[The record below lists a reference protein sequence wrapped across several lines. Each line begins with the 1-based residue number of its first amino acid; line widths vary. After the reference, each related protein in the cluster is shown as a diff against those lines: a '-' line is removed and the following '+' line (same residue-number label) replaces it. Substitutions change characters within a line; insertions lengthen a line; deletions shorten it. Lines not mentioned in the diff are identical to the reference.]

1 MSLITPDFGLLFW
14 MVVIFGLVFFLL
26 AKFGFPV
33 ITNAVQK
40 RSDHI
45 AESLQAAQQA
55 EERLAGMAEEHARMI
70 EETRLEQSR
79 ILKEASE
86 SRERII
92 AQAKEDAAAEAA
104 KLLDH
109 AKVEI
114 AAERESAIRDIRR
127 QVAMI
132 SVEVAEKIVRKDL
145 EGEDGQLSMIDRMV
159 EEASRACAMMLSRA
173 SEASLRMRL
182 CSRRVCSIIFSCSAA
197 RWR

>member
-1 MSLITPDFGLLFW
+1 
-14 MVVIFGLVFFLL
+14 MVVIFGIVFFLL

-33 ITNAVQK
+33 ITKAVQQ

-45 AESLQAAQQA
+45 ADSLKAADEAQA
-55 EERLAGMAEEHARMI
+55 RLAGMAEEHARMI

-86 SRERII
+86 SREKII
-92 AQAKEDAAAEAA
+92 AQAKEDAAAEAG

-145 EGEDGQLSMIDRMV
+145 AKGDDQLALLDRLV
-159 EEASRACAMMLSRA
+159 DEAEQAQMPN
-173 SEASLRMRL
+173 
-182 CSRRVCSIIFSCSAA
+182 
-197 RWR
+197 

>member
-1 MSLITPDFGLLFW
+1 MSLVTPDFGLLFW
-14 MVVIFGLVFFLL
+14 MVVIFGIVFFLL

-33 ITNAVQK
+33 ITKAVQS

-45 AESLQAAQQA
+45 ADSLKAADEA
-55 EERLAGMAEEHARMI
+55 HARLAGLADEQAKMI

-86 SRERII
+86 TREKII
-92 AQAKEDAAAEAA
+92 AQAKEDAAAEAG

-145 EGEDGQLSMIDRMV
+145 DEGDGQLALLDRLV
-159 EEASRACAMMLSRA
+159 DEAEQAQ
-173 SEASLRMRL
+173 
-182 CSRRVCSIIFSCSAA
+182 IPN
-197 RWR
+197 

>member
-14 MVVIFGLVFFLL
+14 MVVIFGIVFFLL

-33 ITNAVQK
+33 ITKAVQT

-45 AESLQAAQQA
+45 ADSLKAADEAQA
-55 EERLAGMAEEHARMI
+55 RLAGLADEQAKMI

-86 SRERII
+86 ARASIITQAREE
-92 AQAKEDAAAEAA
+92 AQEEAA
-104 KLLDH
+104 KLLEH

-145 EGEDGQLSMIDRMV
+145 DKGDGQLALLDRLV
-159 EEASRACAMMLSRA
+159 DEAEQAQMPN
-173 SEASLRMRL
+173 
-182 CSRRVCSIIFSCSAA
+182 
-197 RWR
+197 

>member
-26 AKFGFPV
+26 AKFGFPM
-33 ITNAVQK
+33 ITDAVRQ

-45 AESLQAAQQA
+45 ADSLKAAEQAQA
-55 EERLAGMAEEHARMI
+55 RLASLAQEQDKLI
-70 EETRLEQSR
+70 EQTRLEQSR

-86 SRERII
+86 ARESII
-92 AQAKEDAAAEAA
+92 AQAREEAAAEAA

-145 EGEDGQLSMIDRMV
+145 DGEDGQLALIDRMV
-159 EEASRACAMMLSRA
+159 DE
-173 SEASLRMRL
+173 
-182 CSRRVCSIIFSCSAA
+182 AA
-197 RWR
+197 RARIPN

>member
-14 MVVIFGLVFFLL
+14 MVVIFGIVFFLL

-33 ITNAVQK
+33 ITKAVQT

-45 AESLQAAQQA
+45 ADSLKAADEAQA
-55 EERLAGMAEEHARMI
+55 RLAGLADEQAKMI

-86 SRERII
+86 TRERII
-92 AQAKEDAAAEAA
+92 AQAQEEAAAKAA
-104 KLLDH
+104 KLLEH

-114 AAERESAIRDIRR
+114 AAERESAVRDIRR

-145 EGEDGQLSMIDRMV
+145 EEGDGQLALLDRLV
-159 EEASRACAMMLSRA
+159 DEAEQAQ
-173 SEASLRMRL
+173 
-182 CSRRVCSIIFSCSAA
+182 IPN
-197 RWR
+197 

>member
-14 MVVIFGLVFFLL
+14 MVVIFGIVFFVL

-33 ITNAVQK
+33 ITKAVQT

-45 AESLQAAQQA
+45 ADSLKAADEAQARLSNLAQEQ
-55 EERLAGMAEEHARMI
+55 ARMI
-70 EETRLEQSR
+70 EEARLEQSR

-92 AQAKEDAAAEAA
+92 AHAQEDAAAEAA

-109 AKVEI
+109 ARVEI

-132 SVEVAEKIVRKDL
+132 SVEVAEKILRKDL
-145 EGEDGQLSMIDRMV
+145 GGEADQLALLDRMV
-159 EEASRACAMMLSRA
+159 DEA
-173 SEASLRMRL
+173 EQ
-182 CSRRVCSIIFSCSAA
+182 A
-197 RWR
+197 RKPN

>member
-14 MVVIFGLVFFLL
+14 MVVIFGIVFFLL

-45 AESLQAAQQA
+45 ADSLKAADEAQA
-55 EERLAGMAEEHARMI
+55 RLAGRADEQAKMI

-86 SRERII
+86 TRERII
-92 AQAKEDAAAEAA
+92 AQAQEEAAAEAA
-104 KLLDH
+104 KLLEH

-114 AAERESAIRDIRR
+114 AGGLRTTAIIIG
-127 QVAMI
+127 ALI
-132 SVEVAEKIVRKDL
+132 
-145 EGEDGQLSMIDRMV
+145 EG
-159 EEASRACAMMLSRA
+159 
-173 SEASLRMRL
+173 
-182 CSRRVCSIIFSCSAA
+182 VCLFGVLVCLLAVTQS
-197 RWR
+197 

>member
-14 MVVIFGLVFFLL
+14 MVVIFGIVFFLL

-33 ITNAVQK
+33 ITKAVQT

-45 AESLQAAQQA
+45 ADSLKAADEAQA
-55 EERLAGMAEEHARMI
+55 RLAGLAQEQARMI

-92 AQAKEDAAAEAA
+92 AQAKEEAAAEAA

-145 EGEDGQLSMIDRMV
+145 EGEAGQQGLIDRMV
-159 EEASRACAMMLSRA
+159 DEAAQAQ
-173 SEASLRMRL
+173 
-182 CSRRVCSIIFSCSAA
+182 IPN
-197 RWR
+197 

>member
-14 MVVIFGLVFFLL
+14 MVVIFGIVFFLL

-33 ITNAVQK
+33 ITKAVQQ

-45 AESLQAAQQA
+45 ADSLKAADEAQA
-55 EERLAGMAEEHARMI
+55 RLAGMAKEHARMI

-86 SRERII
+86 SREKII

-104 KLLDH
+104 KLLEH

-145 EGEDGQLSMIDRMV
+145 DEGDGQLALLDRLV
-159 EEASRACAMMLSRA
+159 EEAEQAQMPN
-173 SEASLRMRL
+173 
-182 CSRRVCSIIFSCSAA
+182 
-197 RWR
+197 

>member
-1 MSLITPDFGLLFW
+1 MSLLTPDFGLLFW
-14 MVVIFGLVFFLL
+14 MVVIFGIVFFIL

-33 ITNAVQK
+33 ITKSVRE
-40 RSDHI
+40 RSDYI
-45 AESLQAAQQA
+45 SDSLKAA
-55 EERLAGMAEEHARMI
+55 EEARAKLAGMAEEQARMI

-86 SRERII
+86 SREKII
-92 AQAKEDAAAEAA
+92 AQAKEDAAAEAG

-145 EGEDGQLSMIDRMV
+145 DEGDAQLALLDRLV
-159 EEASRACAMMLSRA
+159 DEAEQAQ
-173 SEASLRMRL
+173 
-182 CSRRVCSIIFSCSAA
+182 IPN
-197 RWR
+197 

>member
-14 MVVIFGLVFFLL
+14 MVVIFGAVFFLL
-26 AKFGFPV
+26 AKFGFPI
-33 ITNAVQK
+33 ITKAVQQ

-45 AESLQAAQQA
+45 ADSLKAAEQAQ
-55 EERLAGMAEEHARMI
+55 ERLAGMTEEQKKMI
-70 EETRLEQSR
+70 EQTRLEQSR

-86 SRERII
+86 SRDRII
-92 AQAKEDAAAEAA
+92 AQAKEEAAAEAA
-104 KLLDH
+104 KLLEH

-145 EGEDGQLSMIDRMV
+145 EDTDGQLSLIDRMV
-159 EEASRACAMMLSRA
+159 DEAAQ
-173 SEASLRMRL
+173 
-182 CSRRVCSIIFSCSAA
+182 A
-197 RWR
+197 RIPN

>member
-26 AKFGFPV
+26 AKFGFP
-33 ITNAVQK
+33 IISKAVQQ

-45 AESLQAAQQA
+45 ADSLKAADQAQASLANLAKEQAQ
-55 EERLAGMAEEHARMI
+55 LI
-70 EETRLEQSR
+70 EQTRLEQSR

-86 SRERII
+86 SREKII
-92 AQAKEDAAAEAA
+92 AQAKEDAAAEAG

-145 EGEDGQLSMIDRMV
+145 GDGTDQLSLIDRMV
-159 EEASRACAMMLSRA
+159 DEASQAQ
-173 SEASLRMRL
+173 
-182 CSRRVCSIIFSCSAA
+182 IPN
-197 RWR
+197 

>member
-14 MVVIFGLVFFLL
+14 MVVIFGIVFFIL

-33 ITNAVQK
+33 ITKSVQE
-40 RSDHI
+40 RSDYI
-45 AESLQAAQQA
+45 ADSLKAANEAQAK
-55 EERLAGMAEEHARMI
+55 LANMAEEQAKMI

-86 SRERII
+86 SREKII

-145 EGEDGQLSMIDRMV
+145 AEGDDQLALLDRLV
-159 EEASRACAMMLSRA
+159 DEAEQAQMPN
-173 SEASLRMRL
+173 
-182 CSRRVCSIIFSCSAA
+182 
-197 RWR
+197 

>member
-26 AKFGFPV
+26 AKFGFP
-33 ITNAVQK
+33 IISKAVQQ

-45 AESLQAAQQA
+45 ADSLKAADQAQASLANLAKEQAQ
-55 EERLAGMAEEHARMI
+55 LI
-70 EETRLEQSR
+70 EQTRLEQSR

-86 SRERII
+86 AREKII
-92 AQAKEDAAAEAA
+92 AQAREDASAEAA
-104 KLLDH
+104 KLLEH

-145 EGEDGQLSMIDRMV
+145 EEGDGQLALLDRLV
-159 EEASRACAMMLSRA
+159 DEAEQAQ
-173 SEASLRMRL
+173 
-182 CSRRVCSIIFSCSAA
+182 IPN
-197 RWR
+197 

>member
-1 MSLITPDFGLLFW
+1 MSLLTPDFGLLFW
-14 MVVIFGLVFFLL
+14 MVVIFGIVFFIL

-33 ITNAVQK
+33 ITKAVQD

-45 AESLQAAQQA
+45 ADSLKAADEAQAKLAGLA
-55 EERLAGMAEEHARMI
+55 EEQAKMI

-86 SRERII
+86 TRERII
-92 AQAKEDAAAEAA
+92 AQAQEEAAAEAA
-104 KLLDH
+104 KLLEH

-145 EGEDGQLSMIDRMV
+145 EEGDGQLALLDRLV
-159 EEASRACAMMLSRA
+159 DEAEQAQ
-173 SEASLRMRL
+173 
-182 CSRRVCSIIFSCSAA
+182 IPN
-197 RWR
+197 

>member
-14 MVVIFGLVFFLL
+14 MVVIFGAVFFLL
-26 AKFGFPV
+26 AKFGFPI
-33 ITNAVQK
+33 ITKAVQQ

-45 AESLQAAQQA
+45 ADSLKAADEAQA
-55 EERLAGMAEEHARMI
+55 RLAGMAEEQRKMI

-86 SRERII
+86 ARESII
-92 AQAKEDAAAEAA
+92 AKAKEEASAEAA
-104 KLLDH
+104 KLLEH

-145 EGEDGQLSMIDRMV
+145 GDGADQLSLIDRMV
-159 EEASRACAMMLSRA
+159 DEASQAQ
-173 SEASLRMRL
+173 
-182 CSRRVCSIIFSCSAA
+182 IPN
-197 RWR
+197 

>member
-14 MVVIFGLVFFLL
+14 MVVIFGVVFFLL

-33 ITNAVQK
+33 ITKAVQD

-45 AESLQAAQQA
+45 ADSLKAADEAQA
-55 EERLAGMAEEHARMI
+55 RLANLAQEQAKMI

-86 SRERII
+86 TRERII
-92 AQAKEDAAAEAA
+92 AQAQEDAAAEAA

-145 EGEDGQLSMIDRMV
+145 EGDAGQQGLIDRMV
-159 EEASRACAMMLSRA
+159 EEAAQAQ
-173 SEASLRMRL
+173 
-182 CSRRVCSIIFSCSAA
+182 IPN
-197 RWR
+197 

>member
-14 MVVIFGLVFFLL
+14 MVVIFGAVFFLL
-26 AKFGFPV
+26 AKFGFPI
-33 ITNAVQK
+33 ITKAVQQ

-45 AESLQAAQQA
+45 ADSLKSADEAQA
-55 EERLAGMAEEHARMI
+55 RLAGMAEEQKKMI

-86 SRERII
+86 SRDRII
-92 AQAKEDAAAEAA
+92 AQAKEEAAAEAA
-104 KLLDH
+104 KLLEH

-145 EGEDGQLSMIDRMV
+145 DTPDAQLSLIDKLV
-159 EEASRACAMMLSRA
+159 DEA
-173 SEASLRMRL
+173 SEAR
-182 CSRRVCSIIFSCSAA
+182 IPN
-197 RWR
+197 

>member
-14 MVVIFGLVFFLL
+14 MVVIFGAVFFLL
-26 AKFGFPV
+26 AKFGFPI
-33 ITNAVQK
+33 ITKAVQQ

-45 AESLQAAQQA
+45 ADSLKAADEAQA
-55 EERLAGMAEEHARMI
+55 RLAGMAEEQRKMI

-86 SRERII
+86 ARESII
-92 AQAKEDAAAEAA
+92 AKAKEEASAEAA
-104 KLLDH
+104 KLLEH

-145 EGEDGQLSMIDRMV
+145 DTPDAQLLLIDKLV
-159 EEASRACAMMLSRA
+159 DEA
-173 SEASLRMRL
+173 SEAR
-182 CSRRVCSIIFSCSAA
+182 IPN
-197 RWR
+197 

>member
-1 MSLITPDFGLLFW
+1 
-14 MVVIFGLVFFLL
+14 VFFLL

-86 SRERII
+86 AREAII
-92 AQAKEDAAAEAA
+92 AKAKEEASAEAA
-104 KLLDH
+104 KLLEH

-145 EGEDGQLSMIDRMV
+145 DAAADQLSLIDRMV
-159 EEASRACAMMLSRA
+159 DEASQAQ
-173 SEASLRMRL
+173 
-182 CSRRVCSIIFSCSAA
+182 IPN
-197 RWR
+197 

>member
-14 MVVIFGLVFFLL
+14 MVVIFGVVFFLL

-33 ITNAVQK
+33 ITKAVQT

-45 AESLQAAQQA
+45 ADSLKAADEAQA
-55 EERLAGMAEEHARMI
+55 RLAGLAQEQAKMI

-92 AQAKEDAAAEAA
+92 AQAKEEAAAEAA

-145 EGEDGQLSMIDRMV
+145 EGDAAQQGLIDRMV
-159 EEASRACAMMLSRA
+159 DEAAQAQ
-173 SEASLRMRL
+173 
-182 CSRRVCSIIFSCSAA
+182 IPN
-197 RWR
+197 

>member
-14 MVVIFGLVFFLL
+14 MVVIFGIVFFLL

-33 ITNAVQK
+33 ITKAVQT

-45 AESLQAAQQA
+45 ADSLKAADEAQA
-55 EERLAGMAEEHARMI
+55 RLAGLADEQAKMI

-86 SRERII
+86 TRERII
-92 AQAKEDAAAEAA
+92 AQAQEEAAAKAA
-104 KLLDH
+104 KLLEH

-145 EGEDGQLSMIDRMV
+145 DEGDGQLALLDRLV
-159 EEASRACAMMLSRA
+159 DEAEQAQ
-173 SEASLRMRL
+173 
-182 CSRRVCSIIFSCSAA
+182 IPN
-197 RWR
+197 

>member
-1 MSLITPDFGLLFW
+1 MSLLTPDFGLLFW
-14 MVVIFGLVFFLL
+14 MVVIFGIVFFLL

-33 ITNAVQK
+33 ITKAVQT

-45 AESLQAAQQA
+45 ADSLKAADEAQA
-55 EERLAGMAEEHARMI
+55 RLAGLAEEQAKMI

-92 AQAKEDAAAEAA
+92 AQAKEEAAAEAA

-114 AAERESAIRDIRR
+114 AAEHESAIRDIRR

-145 EGEDGQLSMIDRMV
+145 EGDASQQSLIDRMV
-159 EEASRACAMMLSRA
+159 DEAAQAQ
-173 SEASLRMRL
+173 
-182 CSRRVCSIIFSCSAA
+182 IPN
-197 RWR
+197 

>member
-14 MVVIFGLVFFLL
+14 MVVIFGAVFFLL

-33 ITNAVQK
+33 ISKAVQQ

-45 AESLQAAQQA
+45 ADSLKAAQEAQA
-55 EERLAGMAEEHARMI
+55 SLENLSREQARLI
-70 EETRLEQSR
+70 EQTRLEQSR

-86 SRERII
+86 ARESII
-92 AQAKEDAAAEAA
+92 AKAKEEASAEAA
-104 KLLDH
+104 KLLEH

-145 EGEDGQLSMIDRMV
+145 DGAEAQLSLLDRLV
-159 EEASRACAMMLSRA
+159 DEASQAQ
-173 SEASLRMRL
+173 
-182 CSRRVCSIIFSCSAA
+182 VPN
-197 RWR
+197 

>member
-14 MVVIFGLVFFLL
+14 MVVIFGIVFFLL

-45 AESLQAAQQA
+45 ADSLKAADEAQAQLANMAQEQQK
-55 EERLAGMAEEHARMI
+55 MI
-70 EETRLEQSR
+70 EQTRLEQSR

-86 SRERII
+86 ARESII
-92 AQAKEDAAAEAA
+92 AQAREEAAAEAS
-104 KLLDH
+104 KLLEH
-109 AKVEI
+109 AEVEI

-145 EGEDGQLSMIDRMV
+145 DAAGGQQDLLDRMV
-159 EEASRACAMMLSRA
+159 EEASQAQ
-173 SEASLRMRL
+173 
-182 CSRRVCSIIFSCSAA
+182 IPN
-197 RWR
+197 

>member
-1 MSLITPDFGLLFW
+1 MSLITPSFGLLFW
-14 MVVIFGLVFFLL
+14 MVVIFGIVFFLL

-33 ITNAVQK
+33 ITKAVQT

-45 AESLQAAQQA
+45 ADSLKAADEAQK
-55 EERLAGMAEEHARMI
+55 RLAGMAEEQARMI

-86 SRERII
+86 TREKII
-92 AQAKEDAAAEAA
+92 AQAKEDDAAEAG
-104 KLLDH
+104 KLLEH

-132 SVEVAEKIVRKDL
+132 SVDVAEKIVRKDL
-145 EGEDGQLSMIDRMV
+145 DEGDGQLALLDRLV
-159 EEASRACAMMLSRA
+159 DEA
-173 SEASLRMRL
+173 EKTQ
-182 CSRRVCSIIFSCSAA
+182 FPN
-197 RWR
+197 